1 MVISSN
7 GLKLLSFGFVIIFS
21 FSCTDNKS
29 EDSIKEELVVKSAD
43 SSVVDSTALSEK
55 ILGDLMIEF
64 PEELK
69 EMPLEKIKLK
79 YPGPNRPEFVFGTED
94 MGVNLCYSVMDKP
107 LKLSELNEYL
117 HYSKAGIANQVGIDN
132 VTQAYI
138 DTINEIPFSI
148 IEFYSPTPNEGKV
161 YNIMCTTSL
170 NNHMTIVSFNCLESR
185 LPEWEEDISIILSSI
200 KKAD

>member
-1 MVISSN
+1 MGI
-7 GLKLLSFGFVIIFS
+7 LKHIILICFIIICY
-21 FSCTDNKS
+21 SCTNNENISKP
-29 EDSIKEELVVKSAD
+29 KEEITTSVKSTEGT
-43 SSVVDSTALSEK
+43 SVSNPSEK
-55 ILGDLMIEF
+55 ILGDLIIGF

-69 EMPLEKIKLK
+69 EIPLEKIKLK

-117 HYSKAGIANQVGIDN
+117 HYSKAGIAKQVGIEN

-138 DTINEIPFSI
+138 DTINNIPFSI
-148 IEFYSPTPNEGKV
+148 IEFYSPTPNEGNV

-185 LPEWEEDISIILSSI
+185 LPEWEEDISSIISSI